1 MKDLEIG
8 VPGQIMPPA
17 HRAVELGQRAEA
29 DGYDALWWPCHLMG
43 WHPDSIWTPDMS
55 PLAAAQPSGHVYFD
69 PLVMM
74 GAVGA
79 QTNTIKV
86 GSVVTDLIRRHPAM
100 VANMA
105 LTVDHL
111 TQGRSILGL
120 GSGERMNVTPYGM
133 GFDRPV
139 GRLEEGI
146 EIIRALWAADG
157 PINYDG
163 KFHQLKDAV
172 LGLSPYGDT
181 PPPIWTAAH
190 GPRMLNITGRLA
202 DGWLPTKLAPEVYAD
217 SLATIRQASVDAGRS
232 AEAVTPGLL
241 AYVLAAP
248 DEATLRRMQEAPL
261 LRAIMVMLPPQIF
274 RELGVEPPEGF
285 HELIP
290 ASVPRA
296 AGRGHH
302 RRHSAQGGRLLLLLR
317 HPRAD
322 RRRGTHLLRRRSAPP
337 DHVERHRLRRPRAG
351 RMVVQGHAGGQGHIA
366 RQRMSPLETVK
377 ELFHLRS
384 TPRTGTS
391 WPRCCTRSST

>member
-1 MKDLEIG
+1 MRDLEIG

-55 PLAAAQPSGHVYFD
+55 PLAAVQPSGHVYFD

-79 QTNTIKV
+79 QTETIKV
-86 GSVVTDLIRRHPAM
+86 GAVVTDLIRRHPAM

-105 LTVDHL
+105 LTLDHL
-111 TQGRSILGL
+111 TQGRAILGL

-133 GFDRPV
+133 DFDRPV

-146 EIIRALWAADG
+146 EIIRALWGADG
-157 PINYDG
+157 PVDYDG
-163 KFHQLKDAV
+163 EFHQLKDAV

-190 GPRMLNITGRLA
+190 GPRMLRITGRLA
-202 DGWLPTKLAPEVYAD
+202 DGWLPTKLAPDVYAD
-217 SLATIRQASVDAGRS
+217 SLAVIRQASVEAGRDDD
-232 AEAVTPGLL
+232 AVTPGLL

-285 HELIP
+285 HDLIP
-290 ASVPRA
+290 ASVPREQA
-296 AGRGHH
+296 EAIIDGIPPKVVDYYCFCGTPEQIAEEVRTYYDAG
-302 RRHSAQGGRLLLLLR
+302 LR
-317 HPRAD
+317 HLIMWNVTAFGDPELAGWSFKAMREVKD
-322 RRRGTHLLRRRSAPP
+322 ILRG
-337 DHVERHRLRRPRAG
+337 
-351 RMVVQGHAGGQGHIA
+351 GG
-366 RQRMSPLETVK
+366 
-377 ELFHLRS
+377 
-384 TPRTGTS
+384 
-391 WPRCCTRSST
+391 